1 MMLPI
6 RLGVQQRVLPI
17 YRIPVFD
24 GLAQNFEHGMELF
37 AGRQRRGEAIVTS
50 KVLTKAS
57 LAEAHNLYIP
67 LGRSY
72 LLWQTNILAW
82 LRRWKP
88 ACLIVE
94 ANPRNLSALAAA
106 NWMHHHGGR
115 IIGWGLGAPMEE
127 GDQGLRRWYWRQLVR
142 KYDGLIA
149 YSKMGKEQFARLG
162 FDPRQIFISPN
173 AVAVRPGSKPIDRPA
188 AWKGDRATVLF
199 VGRLVAQ
206 KRVDLLIRACSALP
220 EDLQPT
226 LWIVGDG
233 PLRTTWEQLGRET
246 YPRARFLG
254 EMHGQGLDDLFRQA
268 DMFVLPGTGGLA
280 VQQAMSFSLPVIVG
294 EADGTQADLVRNEN
308 GWQMRSASVDAL
320 VQALLAALGDIRG
333 LRKKGLASHAI
344 VTNEINLEKMVEC
357 HTEAV
362 RKVMG
367 LP

>member
-1 MMLPI
+1 MKLPI

-24 GLAQNFEHGMELF
+24 GLAQNFRPGMELF
-37 AGRQRRGEAIVTS
+37 AGRQRHGEAIVTS
-50 KVLTKAS
+50 ERLIKAIF
-57 LAEAHNLYIP
+57 AEAHNLYIP

-106 NWMHHHGGR
+106 NWMHRQGGK

-127 GDQGLRRWYWRQLVR
+127 GDDGLRKWYWSQLVR

-149 YSKMGKEQFARLG
+149 YSRVGKEQYARLG
-162 FDPRQIFISPN
+162 FDPQRIFISPN
-173 AVAVRPGSKPIDRPA
+173 AVAGRLGSKPIDRPA
-188 AWKGDRATVLF
+188 TLKGGKATILF
-199 VGRLVAQ
+199 VGRLVAH
-206 KRVDLLIRACSALP
+206 KRVDLLIHACSTLP
-220 EDLQPT
+220 ENLQPA
-226 LWIVGDG
+226 LWIVGEG
-233 PLRTTWEQLGRET
+233 PLHTPWEQLSREV
-246 YPRARFLG
+246 YPRTRFLG
-254 EMHGQGLDDLFRQA
+254 EMHGHKLEELFRQA
-268 DMFVLPGTGGLA
+268 DLFVLPGTGGLA

-294 EADGTQADLVRNEN
+294 EADGTQADLVRTEN
-308 GWQMRSASVDAL
+308 GWQMKSASVSAL
-320 VQALLAALGDIRG
+320 AQVLLAALGDIRS
-333 LRKKGLASHAI
+333 LRKKGLASREI
-344 VTNEINLEKMVEC
+344 VVNEINLEKMVEC

-362 RKVMG
+362 RRVMG